1 MGPPLPWTL
10 LWMIAKAGVSGHH
23 ALRLFHDGEAHA
35 AAMPVRL
42 RDFPPGV
49 FGLFASL
56 ERTLDLGGSL
66 DQLVEIHRTE
76 FAADH
81 PEIAAV
87 LHFILLLFSC
97 LIVDFR
103 TVRLELRGFC
113 RVVERRG
120 RAQAAGDGGRHQIEV
135 AGADFALMAR
145 CRIAVLFG

>member
-1 MGPPLPWTL
+1 MRPLRPWTL
-10 LWMIAKAGVSGHH
+10 LSMIVRAGVSGHN

-35 AAMPVRL
+35 AAMPVL
-42 RDFPPGV
+42 LGDFPPSV

-76 FAADH
+76 FTADH

-97 LIVDFR
+97 LNVDFR
-103 TVRLELRGFC
+103 TV
-113 RVVERRG
+113 
-120 RAQAAGDGGRHQIEV
+120 
-135 AGADFALMAR
+135 
-145 CRIAVLFG
+145 